1 MSLLAKTDY
10 YGLAS
15 AGFEVESTA
24 ENKSVGFQ
32 AEARGDNGF
41 LVAVEVGDDVLAPTV
56 NYVVTSNASASG
68 IVLGSVNTVNNK
80 KIALGSVTI
89 TTAAGEPV
97 RMSASGSQIEDSGT
111 AHCTATLGSISLSS
125 LFHAQDFGLFT
136 VANGQLVNSTLNAEG
151 NVATALVDGVIKASD
166 LVGAQLRVSGTIVGV
181 NNAGVISTPTVTLNA
196 PSGNVLSGHF
206 TTPLTQ
212 ENPNGDFPQYTFE
225 AMWGI
230 KADE

>member
-56 NYVVTSNASASG
+56 NYVVTSNATASG

-80 KIALGSVTI
+80 KIALGSVSI

-97 RMSASGSQIEDSGT
+97 RMSASGSQIEDNGT

-136 VANGQLVNSTLNAEG
+136 VANG
-151 NVATALVDGVIKASD
+151 
-166 LVGAQLRVSGTIVGV
+166 
-181 NNAGVISTPTVTLNA
+181 
-196 PSGNVLSGHF
+196 
-206 TTPLTQ
+206 
-212 ENPNGDFPQYTFE
+212 
-225 AMWGI
+225 
-230 KADE
+230 